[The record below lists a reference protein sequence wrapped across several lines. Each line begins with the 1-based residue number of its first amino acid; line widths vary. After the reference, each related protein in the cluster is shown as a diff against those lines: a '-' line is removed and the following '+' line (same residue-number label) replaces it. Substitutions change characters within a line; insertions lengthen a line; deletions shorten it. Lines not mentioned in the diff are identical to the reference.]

1 MSSYNLQRSLLKLRQ
16 FLNLPYKVYIFTGG
30 KFMISTVL
38 RAKEKTT
45 RTITFKNI
53 EKSYLQIFL

>member
-1 MSSYNLQRSLLKLRQ
+1 
-16 FLNLPYKVYIFTGG
+16 
-30 KFMISTVL
+30 MISTVL